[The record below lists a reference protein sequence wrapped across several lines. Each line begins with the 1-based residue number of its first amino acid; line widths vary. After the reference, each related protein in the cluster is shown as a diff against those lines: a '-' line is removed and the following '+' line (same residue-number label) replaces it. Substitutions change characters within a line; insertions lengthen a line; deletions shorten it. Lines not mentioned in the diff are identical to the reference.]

1 MNVSKEIMEKWGGE
15 TLIIHLDKDTQ
26 SIILIAIHSSQ
37 IGPAAGGLRMKKYKN
52 LEDAITDVLNLSQ
65 AMTSKFAMANMK
77 WGGGKTVVYLTRDLD
92 NTERELFLMRFGD
105 ILKSLQGR
113 YYVGPDVGTSSEDMD
128 IIYHTGKPYV
138 FSRTV
143 KAGGAGSSSVPTA
156 YGVYA
161 GIKTTCKFLFGT
173 ERLEGRT
180 IFIQGLGNVGQILLK
195 ILLKENAHVI
205 FTDTNT
211 ELVDRI
217 LNQEEKVQFL
227 PPEKSYDVACDIFAP
242 CAHGAILNPNTISQ
256 LKCKGIVGAA
266 NNQLSEPEDAERLKL
281 RGILYAPDYVV
292 NLGGAMGITAIEAE
306 GASEEESIEKVQK
319 TISETLEKIFINS
332 KSDDT
337 NTIEAATKIAQQRL
351 EKYFSNTIEI

>member
-1 MNVSKEIMEKWGGE
+1 MCISKEIFEQWGGD
-15 TLIIHLDKDTQ
+15 TLITHLDKDTQ

-37 IGPAAGGLRMKKYKN
+37 IGPAAGGLRMKKYAS
-52 LEDAITDVLNLSQ
+52 LDDAVTDVLNLSK

-92 NTERELFLMRFGD
+92 HTEREQFFLRFGE
-105 ILKSLQGR
+105 IVKSLQGR

-128 IIYHTGKPYV
+128 IIYKTGKPYV
-138 FSRTV
+138 FSRTT

-173 ERLEGRT
+173 DRLEGRT
-180 IFIQGLGNVGQILLK
+180 VFIQGLGNVGQILLK
-195 ILLKENAHVI
+195 ILLNENAHVI

-211 ELVDRI
+211 ELVEKI
-217 LNQEEKVQFL
+217 LSQEEKVQFV

-242 CAHGAILNPNTISQ
+242 CAHGAILNPTTIPSLQ
-256 LKCKGIVGAA
+256 CKGIVGAA

-306 GASEEESIEKVQK
+306 GVSEEESIENVQK
-319 TISETLEKIFINS
+319 TIAETLEEIYINAQS
-332 KSDDT
+332 ADMT
-337 NTIEAATKIAQQRL
+337 TVEAAMKIAQQRL
-351 EKYFSNTIEI
+351 AKYLPNKIEI

>member
-1 MNVSKEIMEKWGGE
+1 MPISKEIMEQWGGE
-15 TLIIHLDKDTQ
+15 TLITHLDKETQ
-26 SIILIAIHSSQ
+26 SIVLIGIHSSQ

-52 LEDAITDVLNLSQ
+52 LEDAVTDVLNLSQ

-92 NTERELFLMRFGD
+92 TTEREQFFMRFGE
-105 ILKSLQGR
+105 ILQSLKGR

-128 IIYHTGKPYV
+128 IIYKTGKPFV

-195 ILLKENAHVI
+195 ILLKENARVI
-205 FTDTNT
+205 FTDTNP
-211 ELVDRI
+211 ELVDRM
-217 LNQEEKVQFL
+217 LKEEPTVQFL
-227 PPEKSYDVACDIFAP
+227 PPDKSYDVACDIFAP
-242 CAHGAILNPNTISQ
+242 CAHGAILNATTINQ

-266 NNQLSEPEDAERLKL
+266 NNQLSEPEDAERLKI
-281 RGILYAPDYVV
+281 RGILYAPDYMV

-306 GASEEESIEKVQK
+306 GVPEEESIENVQK
-319 TISETLEKIFINS
+319 TISETLAEIYINA
-332 KSDDT
+332 KSADT
-337 NTIEAATKIAQQRL
+337 TTVEAAMKITQKRL
-351 EKYFSNTIEI
+351 EKYLPNKIGI